1 VFGGAVQGASPRAL
15 GGEKERM
22 WAAAPSSLPTGNFR
36 VPSAWAMDLEERS
49 TMDQATIAKEA
60 AFTAAKTRAEELR
73 AQIEHHN
80 FRYYVMAAPEVADA
94 QYDAL
99 VRELQRIEAEHPEL
113 ITLDSPTQRVG
124 ESASALFAPVNHSA
138 RLLSL
143 DNAFDAAELEA
154 WYARV
159 VKGLGREA
167 SFVCEP
173 KIDGVSIA
181 VTYDRGRYLR
191 GATRGDGAVGEDVT
205 ANVQTIRAVPRRL
218 RTDDPPRWLE
228 VRGEVFLRLA
238 DFERLNVELGQA
250 GKTLFANP
258 RNATAGTLRQKDPSV
273 TASRPLSVYFHG
285 LVRIDGKEL
294 RSYSETLRYLQE
306 VGLRTHP
313 EMKPCATLDEVKKY
327 VASME
332 ERRHALEHE
341 IDGAVVKVDSYADQN
356 ELGSTSKFP
365 RWAIAYK
372 FPAEEQTTRLNDIMV
387 SVGRTGAVT
396 PFAVLE
402 PVRVGGVT
410 VSMATLHNADE
421 VERKGVLIGDT
432 VVVRRAGEVIP
443 EVVAPIPSLRTGQ
456 ERKFVMPTECPVC
469 KAPITRLEGEAVARC
484 VECPAQALGRI
495 VHFAGRGAMDITHL
509 GERTAAEL
517 LDRDLIDDV
526 GDIYFL
532 TPDDI
537 AKIPLFKDKSI
548 TNLLEAINAARDRPI
563 DRLLYGFGVR
573 HVGASAARLLADH
586 FGSVDAIMAASVE
599 ELAGVDGVG
608 DVIARAVREFFDR
621 PGTAEII
628 EKLRRAGVRFA
639 EQRSKPSG
647 PLVGKS
653 FVITGTLH
661 ELSREEATERIEAL
675 GGKVTSSLSKKTDYL
690 VVGESPGSKLDKATK
705 LGVKTLDEA
714 AFSAL
719 LAGGADAAPSP

>member
-1 VFGGAVQGASPRAL
+1 MRAF
-15 GGEKERM
+15 R
-22 WAAAPSSLPTGNFR
+22 PSFR
-36 VPSAWAMDLEERS
+36 VSLAWAMELGERS

-99 VRELQRIEAEHPEL
+99 VRELQRIEAEYPEL
-113 ITLDSPTQRVG
+113 ITPDSPTQRVG
-124 ESASALFAPVNHSA
+124 ESASALFAPVSHSA

-143 DNAFDAAELEA
+143 DNAFDEAELEA

-159 VKGLGREA
+159 VKGLGRDTK
-167 SFVCEP
+167 FVCEP

-181 VTYDRGRYLR
+181 VTYERGRYVR
-191 GATRGDGAVGEDVT
+191 GATRGDGAVGEDVS

-218 RTDDPPRWLE
+218 RTPDPPDWLE
-228 VRGEVFLRLA
+228 VRGEVFLRLS
-238 DFERLNVELGQA
+238 DFERLNVELGEA
-250 GKTLFANP
+250 GKPIFANP
-258 RNATAGTLRQKDPSV
+258 RNATAGMLRQKDPSV
-273 TASRPLSVYFHG
+273 TASRPLSIYFHG
-285 LVRIDGKEL
+285 LVRLDGKEL

-306 VGLRTHP
+306 IGLRVHP
-313 EMKPCATLDEVKKY
+313 EAKACATLEEVKKY
-327 VASME
+327 VVSME
-332 ERRHALEHE
+332 DRRHALEHE
-341 IDGAVVKVDSYADQN
+341 IDGAVVKVDAYGDQH

-372 FPAEEQTTRLNDIMV
+372 FPAEEQTTRLNNIMV
-387 SVGRTGAVT
+387 NVGRTGAVT

-469 KAPITRLEGEAVARC
+469 KGPITRVDGEAVARC
-484 VECPAQALGRI
+484 RNLDCPAQALGRV
-495 VHFAGRGAMDITHL
+495 VHFASRGAMDITHL

-517 LDRDLIDDV
+517 LDRDLIADV
-526 GDIYFL
+526 ADIYFL

-537 AKIPLFKDKSI
+537 AQLPLFKDKSI
-548 TNLLEAINAARDRPI
+548 TNLLEAINASRDRPI
-563 DRLLYGFGVR
+563 DRLLYGFGIR

-586 FGSVDAIMAASVE
+586 FGSIDAIMKASTE
-599 ELAGVDGVG
+599 ELAAVDGVG
-608 DVIARAVREFFDR
+608 EVIARAARGFFDR

-628 EKLRRAGVRFA
+628 EKLRRAGVRFSEVRA
-639 EQRSKPSG
+639 KPEG
-647 PLVGKS
+647 PLVGKT
-653 FVITGTLH
+653 FVITGTL
-661 ELSREEATERIEAL
+661 ERFSREEAGERIEAL
-675 GGKVTSSLSKKTDYL
+675 GGKVSSSLSKKTDYL
-690 VVGESPGSKLDKATK
+690 VVGASPGSKLEKATK

-714 AFSAL
+714 AFAAIL
-719 LAGGADAAPSP
+719 EGAGDTAGGS